1 VEEMKLTFA
10 QRRDVVVEGLSSM
23 GISVRKPLATFY
35 IWARVPSGY
44 TSADFAEKLI
54 AEKGVVVTPGSG
66 FGDEGE
72 GYFRIS
78 ITSDLK
84 RIKEAIERLRTMKF

>member
-1 VEEMKLTFA
+1 LT
-10 QRRDVVVEGLSSM
+10 SI
-23 GISVRKPLATFY
+23 GISVPKPLATFY
-35 IWARVPSGY
+35 IWARVPEGY

-54 AEKGVVVTPGSG
+54 EEKGIVVTPGSG

-78 ITSDLK
+78 ITTSED
-84 RIKEAIERLRTMKF
+84 RIKEAVERMGTLKL